1 MGGLARRIS
10 LVALLIATLSGLRAA
25 AGDAPPSADQV
36 LAEAK
41 AEAASQHKGIFLIFG
56 ASWCGWC
63 RRLEQFNHVPE
74 VSAILDKTFVIVHL
88 TVQEHKEKAQL
99 DNPGAQELMK
109 SLGGQGGLP
118 FFAFLDGDG
127 KPIVTSNRPPEGQK
141 GDTNIGFPGEPQEI
155 AWFLTMMRKVVP
167 SLSAGQV
174 QVLEDQIHRQL
185 P

>member
-1 MGGLARRIS
+1 MRGIPRRVV
-10 LVALLIATLSGLRAA
+10 LVALLIAGLSGLAARAA
-25 AGDAPPSADQV
+25 EAPPPADQV
-36 LAEAK
+36 MAHAQ
-41 AEAASQHKGIFLIFG
+41 ADAASQHKGIFLIFG

-99 DNPGAQELMK
+99 DNPGAEELMK

-118 FFAFLDGDG
+118 FFAFLDGGG
-127 KPIVTSNRPPEGQK
+127 KLIVTSNRPPDGQK
-141 GDTNIGFPGEPQEI
+141 GDTNIGFPGNPQEI
-155 AWFLTMMRKVVP
+155 AWFTTMMKKVVP

-174 QVLEDQIHRQL
+174 QMLEDQIRRQL

>member
-1 MGGLARRIS
+1 MRRLPRRIF

-63 RRLEQFNHVPE
+63 RKLDQFNHVPE
-74 VSAILDKTFVIVHL
+74 VSAILDKSYVIVHL
-88 TVQEHKEKAQL
+88 TVEEHKDKAQL
-99 DNPGAQELMK
+99 NNPGAEDLMK
-109 SLGGQGGLP
+109 RLGGQGGLP
-118 FFAFLDGDG
+118 YFAFLDQDG
-127 KPIVTSNRPPEGQK
+127 KPIVTSNRPPDGQK
-141 GDTNIGFPGEPQEI
+141 GDLNIGFPGTSQEV
-155 AWFLTMMRKVVP
+155 AWFLAMMSKALP
-167 SLSAGQV
+167 SLSSDQ
-174 QVLEDQIHRQL
+174 LRILKDQIHRQL